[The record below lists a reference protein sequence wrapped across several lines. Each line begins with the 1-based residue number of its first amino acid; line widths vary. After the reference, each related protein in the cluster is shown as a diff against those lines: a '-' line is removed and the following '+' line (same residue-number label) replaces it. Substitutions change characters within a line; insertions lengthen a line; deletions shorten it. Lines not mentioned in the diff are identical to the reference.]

1 MSELEYWVEHSPH
14 WKRKPIVIT
23 RVNKIQSSFINYTEL
38 EIDPSNN
45 YKTESYI
52 DGTWRIEIWE
62 NRKNTFNQKRAN
74 IVEIFRFKVSELDL
88 NNYDT
93 VKYDQ

>member
-1 MSELEYWVEHSPH
+1 MSDLEYWVEYSPR

-23 RVNKIQSSFINYTEL
+23 RVNNIHSSTINYTEL

-52 DGTWRIEIWE
+52 NGAWRIKTWE
-62 NRKNTFNQKRAN
+62 NRKNTFNSKRAN

-88 NNYDT
+88 NSYDT
-93 VKYDQ
+93 VK